1 MLLHIICQNSH
12 FSFDIDRIIEAIS
25 LLELRRE
32 KNRINKRIQSLLQIA
47 DDITLDSVEYQR
59 IYERVLELLRLREL
73 IKQTIKA
80 KCARIHVLLHTLWVN
95 RVKNASRASAGL
107 SLDPMSESQPIPPM
121 FDATVCSFGHGRNS
135 YALSC

>member
-1 MLLHIICQNSH
+1 MYHIICQNARSSVAVDH
-12 FSFDIDRIIEAIS
+12 IVEAIS
-25 LLELRRE
+25 LLELKRE
-32 KNRINKRIQSLLQIA
+32 KNRINKRIQSLLQIS
-47 DDITLDSVEYQR
+47 DDLEPNSVEYQR
-59 IYERVLELLRLREL
+59 VYERILELWKQREL
-73 IKQTIKA
+73 IRRVRKV

-121 FDATVCSFGHGRNS
+121 FEATVCSFGHGRNS